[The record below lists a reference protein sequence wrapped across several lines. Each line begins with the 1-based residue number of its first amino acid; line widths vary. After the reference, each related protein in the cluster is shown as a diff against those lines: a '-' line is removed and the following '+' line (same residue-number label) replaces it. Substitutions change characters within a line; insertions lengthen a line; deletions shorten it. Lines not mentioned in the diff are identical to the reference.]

1 MQRCT
6 NGGASRS
13 IGAVGPFAHAR
24 TLNFGLPSA
33 YAVRVSGMVDFF
45 LESEDGRDIFLLA
58 SLRSGYFMIKIED
71 IHLLF
76 ATLNDEWVWAF
87 FGTGF
92 SECNTVELVSVG

>member
-13 IGAVGPFAHAR
+13 IGAVGRFAHAR

-45 LESEDGRDIFLLA
+45 LESEDGRDIFFLCL
-58 SLRSGYFMIKIED
+58 SDWIFMRKI
-71 IHLLF
+71 
-76 ATLNDEWVWAF
+76 
-87 FGTGF
+87 
-92 SECNTVELVSVG
+92 

>member
-58 SLRSGYFMIKIED
+58 SLGVDIYDKNRRD

>member
-58 SLRSGYFMIKIED
+58 SLGVDIYDKNMKS